1 VTQTTGESEYANP
14 KSSSSTIT
22 LVLLGVLVFVYHLG
36 FGIYRALGLEPSP
49 AFEFLYSAAFVCAVV
64 WWLRAEAKSSP
75 VARLYCQGV
84 LVGVGWIFIIPYH
97 LLKTRGIKG
106 LIPLLALVGTFV
118 ASQALAAVLYL
129 SSHY

>member
-1 VTQTTGESEYANP
+1 M
-14 KSSSSTIT
+14 

-36 FGIYRALGLEPSP
+36 FGIYRALGLETSA
-49 AFEFLYSAAFVCAVV
+49 AFEFLYTAAFVCAVV

-75 VARLYCQGV
+75 VARIYCQGV

-97 LLKTRGIKG
+97 LLKTRGVKG
-106 LIPLLALVGTFV
+106 LIPLLALIGTFV
-118 ASQALAAVLYL
+118 ASQVLATVLYL